1 MKKLIPVIVCVLLAL
16 CACAKTDDKKPSQAA
31 DELTA
36 ILQEKIDKIALSGI
50 FASDFDGSASDNKG
64 YYLYSSG
71 AYILGDSLEET
82 YQYTSITILNDHYDA
97 YPYTPAD
104 VMDAALQEYFAISP
118 ENLHSMIAN
127 YKEDI
132 DGYMA
137 PMGGGGITAATTI
150 INCEVDGTVATLSC
164 ETSTSPS
171 EEDPT
176 IPSTIIME
184 YSDEYGWRFV
194 SCTVS

>member
-1 MKKLIPVIVCVLLAL
+1 MKKLIPVIVCILLAL
-16 CACAKTDDKKPSQAA
+16 CACAKPDGKEPSQAT

-36 ILQEKIDKIALSGI
+36 MLQEKIDKIAPSGI
-50 FASDFDGSASDNKG
+50 FASDFDGSACDNKG

-71 AYILGDSLEET
+71 TYILGDSLEET
-82 YQYTSITILNDHYDA
+82 YQYTSITIQNDHYDA

-104 VMDAALQEYFAISP
+104 VMDAALQKYFAISP

-127 YKEDI
+127 YEEDI
-132 DGYMA
+132 DGYLV

-150 INCEVDGTVATLSC
+150 INCEVDDAVATLSC
-164 ETSTSPS
+164 ETSVSPS

-176 IPSTIIME
+176 IPSTVIME
-184 YSDEYGWRFV
+184 YSDEFGWRFV
-194 SCTVS
+194 SSTVS